1 MRGEES
7 SRGRKRRRDTRGE
20 GDAMGL
26 SQEIVMDMRI
36 EMSTGGSREI
46 ITDKTGE
53 GLQQEASTTMS
64 IIPW

>member
-20 GDAMGL
+20 GDVRGPSL
-26 SQEIVMDMRI
+26 EIEMDMRI

-64 IIPW
+64 IILW